1 MTEEEPAKIPGA
13 NPSCGS
19 AGWGV
24 TGGQGEGDSDRP
36 RALRMTL
43 KGGEQGRRPRRPPG
57 GAQRGRTG
65 IGGDIFAL
73 LFLLP
78 PGCSEASLN
87 LSVFLPEICKMGRKI
102 QRLSQLPQQLM
113 VTQSFHTT
121 RGYFQS
127 LNQNVCSV
135 LTAPREEMRCDVSC
149 LMEGH
154 PDCGARN

>member
-1 MTEEEPAKIPGA
+1 M
-13 NPSCGS
+13 
-19 AGWGV
+19 
-24 TGGQGEGDSDRP
+24 GGG
-36 RALRMTL
+36 
-43 KGGEQGRRPRRPPG
+43 
-57 GAQRGRTG
+57 
-65 IGGDIFAL
+65 IFAL

-78 PGCSEASLN
+78 PGCSETSLN

-121 RGYFQS
+121 QGNFQS